1 MNMGKVIKVN
11 GDDLKTL
18 LRETIK
24 EVMGERSDKSSI
36 KVFLSREEIS
46 FLEDLLNNLD
56 PDNTMEDVMIKRLR
70 TSLNDAQINL

>member
-1 MNMGKVIKVN
+1 
-11 GDDLKTL
+11 
-18 LRETIK
+18 
-24 EVMGERSDKSSI
+24 MGERSDKSSI